1 MGISDQIIKQIK
13 NALDAGLDKGK
24 IKKSADIIAE
34 SVKKRSRLGKS
45 VEKDGDTLKPLK
57 KLSDDYKR
65 QRAGL
70 KKRGKLSS
78 NTTPAKTN
86 LTKSGEMIDG
96 IYAKATNGG
105 FEIKVADKDKEKA
118 TYVSKDRPFMH
129 LAQFEIKL
137 LIEDIIARIRRA
149 K

>member
-1 MGISDQIIKQIK
+1 MIKVK
-13 NALDAGLDKGK
+13 L
-24 IKKSADIIAE
+24 KKCRHYSRE
-34 SVKKRSRLGKS
+34 CQKRSRLGKS

-70 KKRGKLSS
+70 KTRKIIKQHYPS
-78 NTTPAKTN
+78 KTN

-105 FEIKVADKDKEKA
+105 FEIKVADKDKEKG
-118 TYVSKDRPFMH
+118 H
-129 LAQFEIKL
+129 LRFKG
-137 LIEDIIARIRRA
+137 
-149 K
+149 

>member
-1 MGISDQIIKQIK
+1 MDLIKVK
-13 NALDAGLDKGK
+13 L
-24 IKKSADIIAE
+24 KSADIIAE
-34 SVKKRSRLGKS
+34 RSKKRSRLGKS
-45 VEKDGDTLKPLK
+45 VEKDDDTLKPLK

-70 KKRGKLSS
+70 KKRGKLSN
-78 NTTPAKTN
+78 NTTQQKPT

-96 IYAKATNGG
+96 IYAKATNSG
-105 FEIKVADKDKEKA
+105 FEIKVADKDKK
-118 TYVSKDRPFMH
+118 RPLTFQRIDPMH